1 MNWKLFS
8 ILLLVALAS
17 IFIVQNAE
25 VVELRFLFW
34 KVVMSRALMFVFILL
49 TGIAVGWLLHSHL
62 TRKQRHEEQNM
73 PESYE

>member
-1 MNWKLFS
+1 MNLKLFS

-34 KVVMSRALMFVFILL
+34 KVAMSRALMFVFLML
-49 TGIAVGWLLHSHL
+49 AGIGVGWLLHGHL
-62 TRKQRHEEQNM
+62 SRKRQHEVET
-73 PESYE
+73 PPDRYD